1 MESDPH
7 EDISRLESE
16 IEALAESAER
26 CRKIALTARVAIGA
40 SGVLLTAILL
50 GLIRMDGL
58 SLMLSAILVLGGIV
72 AYGSNATTARQIA
85 DRIEKAEQARAER
98 IGAMELTLVREP
110 SRLLH

>member
-16 IEALAESAER
+16 IERLAESAER

-40 SGVLLTAILL
+40 GGVLLAAILL
-50 GLIRMDGL
+50 GVIRMDGL
-58 SLMLSAILVLGGIV
+58 SLIFAAILILGGIV

-85 DRIEKAEQARAER
+85 ERIAQAEQSRAEL
-98 IGAMELTLVREP
+98 ISEMELTLVRQP
-110 SRLLH
+110 SRLSH